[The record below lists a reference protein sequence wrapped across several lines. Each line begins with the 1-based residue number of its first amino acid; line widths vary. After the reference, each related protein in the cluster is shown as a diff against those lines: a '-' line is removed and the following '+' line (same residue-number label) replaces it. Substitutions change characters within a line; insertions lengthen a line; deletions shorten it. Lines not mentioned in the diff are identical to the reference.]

1 MWYISVILW
10 TSDARNYVIKLQVL
24 QTMCFR
30 IATLIQVVNSQGCM
44 VFFSSE
50 HRLNGNLWGGTPNLI
65 TWKADG
71 AVWSYPLF
79 QTTTAEAL

>member
-44 VFFSSE
+44 VFFFHQNTDWMVTYE
-50 HRLNGNLWGGTPNLI
+50 GEPQIW
-65 TWKADG
+65 
-71 AVWSYPLF
+71 
-79 QTTTAEAL
+79 